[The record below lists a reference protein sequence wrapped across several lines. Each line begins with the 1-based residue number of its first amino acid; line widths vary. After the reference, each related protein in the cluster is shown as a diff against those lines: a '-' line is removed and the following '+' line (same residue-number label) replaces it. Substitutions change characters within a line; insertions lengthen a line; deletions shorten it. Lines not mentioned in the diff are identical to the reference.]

1 MPKWTEEQ
9 ALAINEKGKNII
21 VSAGAGSGKTAVLS
35 ERVLTHVLSGMG
47 IDDLLILTFTNAA
60 ASEMKERIRKKLS
73 LNSELKDQ
81 LDKVDLAYITTF
93 DAFALSLVKK
103 YNYLLN
109 MSDNVS
115 IIDDSIIKL
124 KKKEILTDIF
134 EEYYKNEDS
143 RFLKLINDFCLKDDK
158 EIFKAIIDL
167 NDKMDNLYNKRD
179 YLENYISGFYDGNII
194 NGFISE
200 YVGILCDKACSIKN
214 TVDNLSSYVDY
225 SYIEKINEV
234 IGPLLNSKTYMD
246 FKFNSIIKLPQV
258 PRGSSEEA
266 KAIKASLSD
275 LIKEINVLTKY
286 KDDDEIRN
294 SIFMTKDYALVIVEI
309 LLELDKRINDFKY
322 ENEAYEFTDIAKMAI
337 SILEKHEDVREELKG
352 KYKEILID
360 EYQDTNDLQDLF
372 ISYISNDDVYM
383 VGDVKQSIYRFRNAN
398 PLLFKGKYDQYSN
411 NDGGMKIDLNKNFRS
426 RRDVTENINL
436 IFNMIMDNEIGG
448 ADYISSHQMVFGNTA
463 YDNVDNEDYSMEI
476 LNYEMPDDKYF
487 SKEEI
492 EIFMVARDIQ
502 NKVNNHFKVMDQDT
516 LEERDI
522 TYGDFAILMD
532 RATAFEKY
540 KKVFEYLNI
549 PLTIYRDTSVSD
561 SVDILLIKNLYNL
574 IISIS
579 EKRYDTLFKYSFM
592 SIARSYLF
600 NMADADIFR
609 IFKDN
614 KFYETEIFKKCKKI
628 SDELDI
634 LSNKEL
640 YDRIIYG
647 FDFYKR
653 IITTGN
659 IDNHLVTLESISK
672 IVSNVSNFGYTPKDF
687 LDYLNDISDE
697 GLDIKL
703 SLNKDSSNSVKIMTI
718 HASKGLEYH
727 VCYFSGLYK
736 KFNIDDLK
744 NKFYFSN
751 DYGIL
756 IPYMDNGPK
765 NTILKTLF
773 KQKYIHAE
781 VSEKLRLFYVAL
793 TRAREKMV
801 MICELKPNIL
811 SFKDNG
817 IINNEVRTKYL
828 SFNDML
834 SSVSDYI
841 GKYVRNVNINE
852 LGLTKDYN
860 LTKKSNYREN
870 LELTDDVI
878 VVNEYE
884 GEAKEIFNKR
894 FSKDNHSLY
903 SKEEANNIKLG
914 LQMHSL
920 FELIDFS
927 NPDYS
932 GIDEFKKRKVE
943 RFINSGILD
952 DSINLYKEYEFVY
965 EVDGMLMHGFID
977 LLIEYEDRF
986 AIIDYKLKNT
996 ADEAYMK
1003 QLNGYLDY
1011 IMSISDKPVC
1021 IYLYSIMDEKLV
1033 KLN

>member
-35 ERVLTHVLSGMG
+35 ERVLTHVLNGMD

-60 ASEMKERIRKKLS
+60 AAEMKERIRKKLAG
-73 LNSELKDQ
+73 NSELKDQ

-109 MSDNVS
+109 ISDNVS

-134 EEYYKNEDS
+134 EEYYKKEDS

-179 YLENYISGFYDGNII
+179 YLENYISGFYKKCVID
-194 NGFISE
+194 GFISE
-200 YVGILCDKACSIKN
+200 YVGILNDKVSSIKN

-234 IGPLLNSKTYMD
+234 IGSLLNSKTYMD
-246 FKFNSIIKLPQV
+246 FKFNSIIKLPSV
-258 PRGSSEEA
+258 PHGSSEEA
-266 KAIKASLSD
+266 KAIKSSLAD
-275 LIKEINVLTKY
+275 LIKEITLLTKY
-286 KDDDEIRN
+286 KDEDEIRN

-309 LLELDKRINDFKY
+309 LLELDKGINDFKY

-337 SILEKHEDVREELKG
+337 SILEEHEDVREELKG

-398 PLLFKGKYDQYSN
+398 PLLFKSKYDSYSN
-411 NDGGMKIDLNKNFRS
+411 NEGGMKIDLNKNFRS
-426 RRDVTENINL
+426 RKDVTENINL
-436 IFNMIMDNEIGG
+436 IFNMIMDDEIGG

-516 LEERDI
+516 LKERDI

-532 RATAFEKY
+532 RAMAFEKY

-600 NMADADIFR
+600 NIPDDEIFR

-614 KFYETEIFKKCKKI
+614 KFYETEIFRKCQKI
-628 SDELDI
+628 ADELDI

-640 YDRIIYG
+640 YDRIIYD
-647 FDFYKR
+647 FDFYNK

-659 IDNHLVTLESISK
+659 IDNHLVTLESIGK
-672 IVSNVSNFGYTPKDF
+672 IVSNVSDFGYTPKEF

-765 NTILKTLF
+765 NTILKILF

-841 GKYVRNVNINE
+841 GKYVKNIDTSE

-860 LTKKSNYREN
+860 LTKTSNYKEN

-878 VVNEYE
+878 VVNEYK
-884 GEAKEIFNKR
+884 GESREVVSKR

-903 SKEEANNIKLG
+903 SKEEASNIKLG

-932 GIDEFKKRKVE
+932 SVDEFKKRKVE
-943 RFINSGILD
+943 CFINSGILD
-952 DSINLYKEYEFVY
+952 DSINLYKEYEFIY
-965 EVDGMLMHGFID
+965 EIDGKAMHGFID
-977 LLIEYEDRF
+977 LLIEYEDKF
-986 AIIDYKLKNT
+986 AIIDYKLKNIT
-996 ADEAYMK
+996 DEAYMK
-1003 QLNGYLDY
+1003 QLNGYRDY
-1011 IMSISDKPVC
+1011 IMSISDKPAC